1 MLVELSKL
9 FLWFLLYSFCG
20 WLYESILVSVQERRL
35 VNRGFLNGPLCPI
48 YGTGAVL
55 AVLILGQ
62 VQNPLTVFL
71 VSMVGATV
79 LEYGTSWAMERLFH
93 ARWWDYSHFKFNLNG
108 RVCLLGAVVFGLG
121 GVAIVFGAQPWVA
134 RLTDLIPVQAL
145 CVVAFMC
152 FVLIVIDLA
161 VTVAGMI
168 DFVSTLDALTQ
179 TLRDVA
185 AHAGETWQW
194 ESGAVSAKVRE
205 WSNGSQGTLKHM
217 RQAVSGTINTQ
228 QRRMLES
235 FPKLRV
241 PGKDDVLNS
250 LRELMRPKR

>member
-1 MLVELSKL
+1 MLITLSKL

-20 WLYESILVSVQERRL
+20 WLYESILVSVQERRP

-55 AVLILGQ
+55 AVLVLGQ

-71 VSMVGATV
+71 VSMVGATL

-108 RVCLLGAVVFGLG
+108 RVCLLGAVVFGIG

-134 RLTDLIPVQAL
+134 RLTDLIPVQVL
-145 CVVAFMC
+145 CVAALVCGVIIVA
-152 FVLIVIDLA
+152 DAA

-168 DFVSTLDALTQ
+168 DFVSTLDTVTQ

-185 AHAGETWQW
+185 ARAGETWQW
-194 ESGAVSAKVRE
+194 GSGAVSAKVHE
-205 WSNGSQGTLKHM
+205 WSNGSQDTLKRM
-217 RQAVSGTINTQ
+217 RQAVSSTVNTQ
-228 QRRMLES
+228 QRRMLDS
-235 FPKLRV
+235 FPRLRV
-241 PGKDDVLNS
+241 SGKEEVLNS
-250 LRELMRPKR
+250 LRELMHPKS